1 MEYSVLMSVYAK
13 EEPVYLDT
21 AIQSMLDQTVRTDDF
36 VIVCDG
42 PLTAELDAVLERH
55 LAQNPAVLHLVRLP
69 QNIGTG
75 AALNIGLTH
84 CKNELIAKM
93 DSDDISVLDRCE
105 RQLKEFAED
114 DRLTVVGGNILEFT
128 EDPAKP
134 VSRRLVPCDNE
145 GIQKYARRRQ
155 PFNNMTVMYKRSA
168 VLKVG
173 GYKAMTRS
181 EDYDLYVRILHEGYY
196 CKNINDDLV
205 FAWIK
210 ENAADR
216 RTSYVTYRG
225 FIKTRWSALRSGF
238 SSPWDFLVA
247 CGAQTVVF
255 LSPAF
260 LQKLIYRKNPAQ
272 ARRRLC
278 RDTYIAAGGN
288 ETACYR
294 RLTAI
299 YFWGD
304 ASIQIYINQIHT
316 IINEHRLRGGMTEG
330 AADFLSHGGEE
341 INGSST

>member
-1 MEYSVLMSVYAK
+1 MEYTVLMSVYAK

-205 FAWIK
+205 FARIK

-225 FIKTRWSALRSGF
+225 FIKTRWSALRS
-238 SSPWDFLVA
+238 
-247 CGAQTVVF
+247 
-255 LSPAF
+255 
-260 LQKLIYRKNPAQ
+260 
-272 ARRRLC
+272 
-278 RDTYIAAGGN
+278 
-288 ETACYR
+288 
-294 RLTAI
+294 
-299 YFWGD
+299 
-304 ASIQIYINQIHT
+304 SI
-316 IINEHRLRGGMTEG
+316 
-330 AADFLSHGGEE
+330 
-341 INGSST
+341 SSTPIPINC

>member
-1 MEYSVLMSVYAK
+1 
-13 EEPVYLDT
+13 
-21 AIQSMLDQTVRTDDF
+21 
-36 VIVCDG
+36 
-42 PLTAELDAVLERH
+42 
-55 LAQNPAVLHLVRLP
+55 
-69 QNIGTG
+69 
-75 AALNIGLTH
+75 
-84 CKNELIAKM
+84 
-93 DSDDISVLDRCE
+93 
-105 RQLKEFAED
+105 
-114 DRLTVVGGNILEFT
+114 
-128 EDPAKP
+128 
-134 VSRRLVPCDNE
+134 
-145 GIQKYARRRQ
+145 
-155 PFNNMTVMYKRSA
+155 MTVMYKRSA

-205 FAWIK
+205 FARIK

-225 FIKTRWSALRSGF
+225 FIKTRWSASIRLLVTVGFPGCLRRTDGRFLISGIP
-238 SSPWDFLVA
+238 SEVD
-247 CGAQTVVF
+247 
-255 LSPAF
+255 
-260 LQKLIYRKNPAQ
+260 LQENPAQ

-304 ASIQIYINQIHT
+304 ASIQIYINQIHINQIHT

>member
-55 LAQNPAVLHLVRLP
+55 LAQNPAILHLVRLP

-75 AALNIGLTH
+75 AALN
-84 CKNELIAKM
+84 
-93 DSDDISVLDRCE
+93 ISVLDRCE

-128 EDPAKP
+128 EEPAKP

-205 FAWIK
+205 FARIK

-216 RTSYVTYRG
+216 RTSHATYRG
-225 FIKTRWSALRSGF
+225 FIKTRWSALRLGF

-260 LQKLIYRKNPAQ
+260 LQKLIYRKILHKPVGDSVETRILQQ
-272 ARRRLC
+272 AEMKQHA
-278 RDTYIAAGGN
+278 TGG
-288 ETACYR
+288 
-294 RLTAI
+294 
-299 YFWGD
+299 
-304 ASIQIYINQIHT
+304 
-316 IINEHRLRGGMTEG
+316 
-330 AADFLSHGGEE
+330 
-341 INGSST
+341 

>member
-205 FAWIK
+205 FARIK

-216 RTSYVTYRG
+216 RTSHATYRG
-225 FIKTRWSALRSGF
+225 FIKTRWSALRLGF
-238 SSPWDFLVA
+238 EVTPKS
-247 CGAQTVVF
+247 
-255 LSPAF
+255 
-260 LQKLIYRKNPAQ
+260 
-272 ARRRLC
+272 
-278 RDTYIAAGGN
+278 
-288 ETACYR
+288 
-294 RLTAI
+294 
-299 YFWGD
+299 
-304 ASIQIYINQIHT
+304 
-316 IINEHRLRGGMTEG
+316 
-330 AADFLSHGGEE
+330 
-341 INGSST
+341 

>member
-134 VSRRLVPCDNE
+134 VSRRLVP
-145 GIQKYARRRQ
+145 
-155 PFNNMTVMYKRSA
+155 
-168 VLKVG
+168 
-173 GYKAMTRS
+173 S
-181 EDYDLYVRILHEGYY
+181 EVDLQE
-196 CKNINDDLV
+196 
-205 FAWIK
+205 
-210 ENAADR
+210 
-216 RTSYVTYRG
+216 
-225 FIKTRWSALRSGF
+225 
-238 SSPWDFLVA
+238 
-247 CGAQTVVF
+247 
-255 LSPAF
+255 
-260 LQKLIYRKNPAQ
+260 NPAQ

>member
-1 MEYSVLMSVYAK
+1 MRRCPFADGCRIGSPGSLHLCLLFSTPQQSELRPS
-13 EEPVYLDT
+13 T
-21 AIQSMLDQTVRTDDF
+21 ACIH
-36 VIVCDG
+36 
-42 PLTAELDAVLERH
+42 LTADD
-55 LAQNPAVLHLVRLP
+55 PAAPGRPWTALQSGQFFRSVRP
-69 QNIGTG
+69 EENSSP
-75 AALNIGLTH
+75 
-84 CKNELIAKM
+84 M
-93 DSDDISVLDRCE
+93 
-105 RQLKEFAED
+105 
-114 DRLTVVGGNILEFT
+114 T

-205 FAWIK
+205 FARIK

-216 RTSYVTYRG
+216 RTSHATYRG
-225 FIKTRWSALRSGF
+225 FIKTRWSALRLGF

-260 LQKLIYRKNPAQ
+260 LQKLIYRKILHKPVGDSVETRILQQ
-272 ARRRLC
+272 AEMKQHA
-278 RDTYIAAGGN
+278 TGG
-288 ETACYR
+288 
-294 RLTAI
+294 
-299 YFWGD
+299 
-304 ASIQIYINQIHT
+304 
-316 IINEHRLRGGMTEG
+316 
-330 AADFLSHGGEE
+330 
-341 INGSST
+341 